1 MELVKL
7 EKHNCT
13 GCELVENF
21 LVDEGV
27 SYDKVNV
34 EDNPEVAAEYG
45 VMSVPVLILLD
56 DNGNEVQR
64 SVGFKPDEISDMLSK
79 I

>member
-1 MELVKL
+1 MKLVKL

-21 LVDEGV
+21 LVNEAV
-27 SYDKVNV
+27 PYDKVNV
-34 EDNPEVAAEYG
+34 EENPEVAAEYG

-56 DNGNEVQR
+56 DEGKELQR
-64 SVGFKPDEISDMLSK
+64 SVGFKPDEINDMLSK